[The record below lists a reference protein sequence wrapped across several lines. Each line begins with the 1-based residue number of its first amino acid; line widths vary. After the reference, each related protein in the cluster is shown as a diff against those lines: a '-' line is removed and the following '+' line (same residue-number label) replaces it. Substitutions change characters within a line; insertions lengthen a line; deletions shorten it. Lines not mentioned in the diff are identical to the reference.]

1 MSRKQNKQNVQALGS
16 APGTGDGRLLPVE
29 AARVRELI
37 AGQHSKAALQLAK
50 DLYKRWAAAESETL
64 LVEAYTARIDDLLK
78 LGMMVEAKALLA
90 MVRER
95 FPASLPRLAELGREI
110 SALDG
115 RLEEGVGPLR
125 DPNLSS
131 EERERI
137 ETFIRQRVQDLPA
150 LAAVSSLP
158 QDHPLRVA
166 ASALSAAFKA
176 VTQGPVEDEI
186 LALPEVSRRSPLAS
200 WKGLV
205 RAIASYYRREDEDCG
220 KWLLSIVD
228 DSIPAR
234 LLPAIMAMRGRKT
247 DSKFTPAEEKL
258 ISVAGDHR
266 AGLHAAVANLEKAFH
281 AKRQRPILD
290 AVRAVAAASNRCEPA
305 VRERLRQHIAVR
317 GIVQPLPLPSVHA
330 ALGSHPRQDA
340 YYYRLL
346 ARTLE
351 NGQHLEGYAEAAIV
365 WEDFRREAI
374 KEHWFA
380 GGSLEDGV
388 LALHMAQLIE
398 KVPAELAEEMKDREP
413 FYRKPAKWNK
423 DEGLP
428 SPATLYRRACEADP
442 HPEAFQAW
450 LNWAKQ
456 QGPWQEADNVAE
468 QWRKARGAD
477 IQPLLHLMESSERRS
492 AFKKSLKYLEEAEN
506 LDRLNPEVRRA
517 KLRLL
522 LAAVLRHLSQRKTH
536 LAQGGI
542 EQLETV
548 PEVRPGEIGALAAAL
563 RWCSAVVDGDK
574 PAQRA
579 REAEL
584 NKSIGC
590 VAAHLLIEALPIDA
604 KTMGTTMPPS
614 KAAETPALE
623 LLAGAVRACVL
634 GEWAGLSIPLPSS
647 WNDPLIA
654 ALFLPNCP
662 LDAAQMLVLGEAAL
676 NCVSRELAF
685 AVSAAGL
692 ASGSANARFL
702 FLRARSLPPWA
713 SVRRNGCL
721 TAALELARRERN
733 TELAG
738 TILDHLHGK
747 QPSERGRLR
756 WGADQRDGLRDD
768 PGDDPRIASR
778 QVSPELLSKILEE
791 ERQLKQFP
799 VFGSYRDPKYASEF
813 DPLLCD
819 CPKCR
824 ANRGEFPDEDDA
836 LDEDDEDEDEDEFDD
851 DEFDEPPPPLSRKA
865 IEMLEGFLGN
875 LPPAVARR
883 VIRAIANGEEPISA
897 IDRIMNKEFPKR
909 AIPASPNK
917 EKTAKAKP
925 PAQGSLF

>member
-1 MSRKQNKQNVQALGS
+1 MSRKQNKQNVQASGS

-50 DLYKRWAAAESETL
+50 DLYKRWAGTESETL

-90 MVRER
+90 IVRER
-95 FPASLPRLAELGREI
+95 FPASLPRLAEVGREI

-115 RLEEGVGPLR
+115 RLEEVVGPLR

-137 ETFIRQRVQDLPA
+137 ETFVRQRVHDLPA

-186 LALPEVSRRSPLAS
+186 LVLPEVSRRSPLAS

-234 LLPAIMAMRGRKT
+234 LLPAIMAMRGGKT

-258 ISVAGDHR
+258 ISVAGDHS

-281 AKRQRPILD
+281 AKKQKPILD
-290 AVRAVAAASNRCEPA
+290 AVRAVAAASGRCEPA
-305 VRERLRQHIAVR
+305 LRERLRQHIAVR
-317 GIVQPLPLPSVHA
+317 GTVHLPLPSVHA

-351 NGQHLEGYAEAAIV
+351 NEQHFEGYAEAAIV

-380 GGSLEDGV
+380 AGSLEDGV

-413 FYRKPAKWNK
+413 FHRKPAKWNK

-442 HPEAFQAW
+442 HLEAFQAW
-450 LNWAKQ
+450 LNWANQ

-468 QWRKARGAD
+468 QWRQARGAD

-536 LAQGGI
+536 LARGGI

-548 PEVRPGEIGALAAAL
+548 PEVRPGEIAALAAAL
-563 RWCSAVVDGDK
+563 RWCSAAVDGDK
-574 PAQRA
+574 SAQRA
-579 REAEL
+579 RETEL
-584 NKSIGC
+584 NRSIGC
-590 VAAHLLIEALPIDA
+590 VAAHLLIEALLICA
-604 KTMGTTMPPS
+604 KMIGTTMPPL

-647 WNDPLIA
+647 WNDSLIA
-654 ALFLPNCP
+654 ALCLPNCP
-662 LDAAQMLVLGEAAL
+662 LDAAQMLVFGQAAL

-702 FLRARSLPPWA
+702 FLRVRSLPPWA
-713 SVRRNGCL
+713 SARRSGCL

-738 TILDHLHGK
+738 TILDHLNGK
-747 QPSERGRLR
+747 QPSERGRLG
-756 WGADQRDGLRDD
+756 WGADQR
-768 PGDDPRIASR
+768 DDPRIASR
-778 QVSPELLSKILEE
+778 PVSPELLSKILEE

-799 VFGSYRDPKYASEF
+799 VSGSYLEPKYASEF
-813 DPLLCD
+813 DSLLCD

-824 ANRGEFPDEDDA
+824 ANRGGFPEEDDA
-836 LDEDDEDEDEDEFDD
+836 LDEDDEDEDEFDD

-865 IEMLEGFLGN
+865 KEMLEEFLGT

-883 VIRAIANGEEPISA
+883 VIRAIAAGEEPISA
-897 IDRIMNKEFPKR
+897 IDRIMNKEFPNR

-917 EKTAKAKP
+917 EKTARAKP